1 MTDTKT
7 PSPSDAEIE
16 TLAVE
21 YEAFGFGRVDD
32 KGLTTHGFDPDG
44 LGNFVRAILD
54 RWGAQPAG
62 EPTATDTAR
71 LDYMQ
76 AHPEKFIRYHKG
88 KWAFLGFTNYEF
100 DMHPTLREAID
111 ASARE

>member
-1 MTDTKT
+1 MALSDERLDTKT
-7 PSPSDAEIE
+7 PRDEGI
-16 TLAVE
+16 
-21 YEAFGFGRVDD
+21 
-32 KGLTTHGFDPDG
+32 
-44 LGNFVRAILD
+44 
-54 RWGAQPAG
+54 
-62 EPTATDTAR
+62 TDTER

-111 ASARE
+111 AAVKTTKRV